1 MHAQNEDIGKLVLR
15 LTLAILIL
23 FHGINKLIYGI
34 SGIEGLVQG
43 VGLPAV
49 LAYGVYLGEI
59 VGPVLLAVG
68 WYSRVGAALIVANMV
83 VAILLVHTGEIFTLA
98 NSGGWKLEL
107 QGMYLLTAIVFT
119 FVGPGRLSVDQRLG
133 T

>member
-1 MHAQNEDIGKLVLR
+1 MHAENEDIGKLVLR

-68 WYSRVGAALIVANMV
+68 WYSRVGAAHIVANMV

-98 NSGGWKLEL
+98 NTGGWALEL

-119 FVGPGRLSVDQRLG
+119 FVGPGRLSVDHRLG
-133 T
+133 A

>member
-1 MHAQNEDIGKLVLR
+1 MHAENEDIGKLVLR

-23 FHGINKLIYGI
+23 FHGINKLVYGI

-83 VAILLVHTGEIFTLA
+83 VALLLVHTGQFFTLA
-98 NSGGWKLEL
+98 DSGGWALEL

-119 FVGPGRLSVDQRLG
+119 FVGPGRLSVDHRLG
-133 T
+133 A

>member
-1 MHAQNEDIGKLVLR
+1 MHAENEDIGKLVLR

-83 VAILLVHTGEIFTLA
+83 VAILLVHTGDIFALA
-98 NSGGWKLEL
+98 NTGGWALEL

-119 FVGPGRLSVDQRLG
+119 FVGPGRLSVDHRLG
-133 T
+133 A

>member
-1 MHAQNEDIGKLVLR
+1 MHAENEDIGKLVLR

-98 NSGGWKLEL
+98 NTGGWALEL

-119 FVGPGRLSVDQRLG
+119 FVGPGRLSVDHRLG
-133 T
+133 A